1 MIRYAAN
8 ILLEYRIREAPS
20 ARPLCEKRIVVFRAA
35 GVRDAIRRAKQR
47 GKRSEYSYPNA
58 DGQTVQ
64 ITFIGLIDVISLE
77 ANDEDEAY
85 YSLRRMAKP
94 TRHVRAD
101 ADLSVVLSESKIIGS
116 SWWAVP
122 KVMGDT
128 KRKGRARSGR
138 RPK

>member
-64 ITFIGLIDVISLE
+64 ITFIGLIDVISLQVS
-77 ANDEDEAY
+77 DEDEAY

-94 TRHVRAD
+94 ARHVRAD
-101 ADLSVVLSESKIIGS
+101 ADLSVAAAPHPIGS

-128 KRKGRARSGR
+128 KRKGRIRSGR